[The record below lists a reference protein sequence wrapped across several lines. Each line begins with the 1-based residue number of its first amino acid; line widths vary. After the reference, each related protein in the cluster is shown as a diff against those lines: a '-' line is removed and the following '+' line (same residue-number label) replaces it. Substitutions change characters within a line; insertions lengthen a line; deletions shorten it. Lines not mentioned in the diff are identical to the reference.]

1 MKHRTVNGVPAW
13 LAIRR
18 KRSPY
23 VSCVLHTTPLQPD
36 AGVLGVDYSKV

>member
-1 MKHRTVNGVPAW
+1 MKHRTVNGVIAW

-23 VSCVLHTTPLQPD
+23 VSYALHTTLPQPD
-36 AGVLGVDYSKV
+36 AEGLGVDYSKV